1 MQRISRMH
9 VSHFGSPT
17 AWYDNHVFD
26 LNDPD
31 TDEPTDTVFNL
42 ENAGGK
48 TSLLSYI
55 FSCFEPKLD
64 RWLQHLQKRNHR
76 FHEYF
81 SRDGRPSFILIEW
94 HMPGRAAGAPD
105 YKLLIGQVVTI
116 KDTVERSAD
125 VDRSFFAF
133 EVTNGLSLDDV
144 PAPGLTDT
152 PARSMPEF
160 QQWMHEATSRSRGDF
175 FRTKTQEDWVKHLGN
190 VRMLDMDLLRMQVD
204 FNSNEGGMEEGFLTF
219 NTEADLLRRFLMLTL
234 DPERSATVR
243 DGLAQTADKL
253 KARPRYEKQKIQ
265 LTKLCGVMLPF
276 VDAAAEYEST
286 QREHDATRRVAASL
300 AAALRH
306 SGQEKAGAAKLE
318 QDFASTQDGVAQ
330 TSENNAEHHAAQS
343 VAMKGLQLDRKVAIA
358 EKAKN
363 AATEGL
369 TAGET
374 RLKMLYGAKALS
386 HLTARIADADSLQAL
401 MEFEEEGLKP
411 AQQEAEI
418 QGALLDAA
426 LAAAQ
431 ADETRKAGAARDA
444 ERAAKSLLDGIQ
456 HEEQR
461 ANDALQSIAAERG
474 QLEGFQAAYKT
485 QREQLIAEG
494 VLTAADGRSI
504 SAAIERLA
512 LLEAELAAKVQ
523 ALDEQLET
531 LHDEEREHRDQAAA
545 QATKAAQA
553 LAAQGPLSQLLSTG
567 YALRDELAQ
576 MEVMRTAADA
586 ELADPDEPLLL
597 EQLDALLAAAD
608 EEISD
613 FDVLLAQFDNE
624 RNSILETGLAGRN
637 ADVDAAV
644 KQLVAVGVRSARA
657 ASAYV
662 AEMLPDAA
670 EATPVVLSDP
680 ARFLGVS
687 VAHGDWETLQKRLPD
702 LRVKLR
708 APVTVATQTL
718 EAQAPGVDRLV
729 LAPEDA
735 ALFNKLAAQQALIH
749 LDQRIAAARDQRGAY
764 AQRRIDGNTGRG
776 KLLRYQRE
784 FGAARLRQADIDL
797 ENKKAEALAA
807 KARQH
812 ELIAQAATSKSSADQ
827 VVLQRKPLPAAIT
840 RAEGGQ
846 RLLKT
851 FQREYEDR
859 SAEKQQRLGQLVGL
873 AQVQDDRLAGLRG
886 QRGEIDVR
894 RHNANLDL
902 VRHEAAAAKH
912 GGDRAVIAYVDRKY
926 PAEQHF
932 RTRPVSL
939 ESLRITYG
947 RAVEVLRDLQA
958 NRDPQLAEK
967 LKTAQVAKSEAE
979 LAFREYASFDET
991 SLRELLALDFEAEVR
1006 DQLAANQR
1014 RAAAKEEAGSAHV
1027 AIETE
1032 RKLYLK
1038 THKQLMRLTPDVEAL
1053 DDAALE
1059 ELVAATDLEAQAAA
1073 DVASRARTRAVES
1086 RARAAA
1092 LEAVAKRLGSLHSS
1106 LVAAVASLTLDH
1118 DPLELPADPD
1128 TYTHGLIERHR
1139 DQKER
1144 MEAQR
1149 EKARNAFQALSS
1161 AATSKD
1167 LVDVEAGLARDIS
1180 ESRFDLACSDRLR
1193 VLALITDRMAAVQDT
1208 LDTMEPDLQN
1218 SVGEL
1223 YNLTFEGLSMLS
1235 RACGKT
1241 MPLAAPYVGGKHIIR
1256 MKAKFQGITI
1266 EVRKAAIRKYF
1277 TELIDAGVVPAKGAD
1292 LVARSLVAISG
1303 RQDLGVE
1310 VLKMEQNEAHQYQ
1323 LASELKGS
1331 KGQGTVIAMFLYLL
1345 ISQLRAD
1352 TQATARRAGGG
1363 PLILDNPF
1371 AKVQTRALIDAQ
1383 RLLAKEIGVQ
1393 LIFFTANADA
1403 NILAGFRRVVRLRKS
1418 HMNSKS
1424 QRSHIETVSATFED
1438 LTEMSA

>member
-1 MQRISRMH
+1 MQRISRIH

-94 HMPGRAAGAPD
+94 HMPGRAANAPD

-116 KDTVERSAD
+116 KDTVERSAE

-133 EVTNGLSLDDV
+133 EVTDGLSLDDV

-175 FRTKTQEDWVKHLGN
+175 FRTKTQDDWVKHLAN
-190 VRMLDMDLLRMQVD
+190 VRVLDMDLLRMQVD

-219 NTEADLLRRFLMLTL
+219 NTEADLLRRFLILTL

-253 KARPRYEKQKIQ
+253 KARPRYEKQKAQ
-265 LTKLCGVMLPF
+265 LTKLHGVMLPF
-276 VDAAAEYEST
+276 VDAAAEYEAT
-286 QREHDATRRVAASL
+286 QRDHDATRRTAASL
-300 AAALRH
+300 AAALRGT
-306 SGQEKAGAAKLE
+306 GQEKSEAAEREQRYASAQDGAAE
-318 QDFASTQDGVAQ
+318 AS
-330 TSENNAEHHAAQS
+330 ERNAEHHLALS
-343 VAMKGLQLDRKVAIA
+343 VAMKGLQLDRKVVVA
-358 EKAKN
+358 EQAKN
-363 AATEGL
+363 AAAEAL
-369 TAGET
+369 ADGET
-374 RLKMLYGAKALS
+374 RLKMLYGAKALG
-386 HLTARIADADSLQAL
+386 HLTARIADASSLQAL
-401 MEFEEEGLKP
+401 MELEEEGLKP

-418 QGALLDAA
+418 QGALLDGA
-426 LAAAQ
+426 LAAAH

-444 ERAAKSLLDGIQ
+444 ERSAKSLLDGIQ
-456 HEEQR
+456 QDEQR
-461 ANDALQSIAAERG
+461 ANDALQVIAAERG

-485 QREQLIAEG
+485 QREQLVAEG
-494 VLTAADGRSI
+494 VLTPADTGSI
-504 SAAIERLA
+504 AAAIERLA
-512 LLEAELAAKVQ
+512 LLETDLAAKVH

-531 LHDEEREHRDQAAA
+531 LQDEEREHRGQAAD

-553 LAAQGPLSQLLSTG
+553 LAAQGPLEQVLSVG

-586 ELADPDEPLLL
+586 ELADSDEPLLL
-597 EQLDALLAAAD
+597 EQLDALLAAAED
-608 EEISD
+608 EISD
-613 FDVLLAQFDNE
+613 IDVLLAQLEHE
-624 RNSILETGLAGRN
+624 RNSIQETGLAGRN

-702 LRVKLR
+702 LKVKLR

-718 EAQAPGVDRLV
+718 DAQATGVERLV

-735 ALFNKLAAQQALIH
+735 ALFNKSAAQAALLH
-749 LDQRIAAARDQRGAY
+749 LEQRYAATQDQRAAY
-764 AQRRIDGNTGRG
+764 AQRRNEGNLGRG

-797 ENKKAEALAA
+797 DEKKAEEAAA
-807 KARQH
+807 KARQQ
-812 ELIAQAATSKSSADQ
+812 ELLEKAAASKSSAEQ
-827 VVLQRKPLPAAIT
+827 VALQRKPLPAAIT

-846 RLLKT
+846 RLLKA
-851 FQREYEDR
+851 FQRDYEVP
-859 SAEKQQRLGQLVGL
+859 SAEKQRRLEQLGGL
-873 AQVQDDRLAGLRG
+873 AQVQEDRLADLRA
-886 QRGEIDVR
+886 QREEIDVR
-894 RHNANLDL
+894 RQNANVDL
-902 VRHEAAAAKH
+902 VRHEAAAARH
-912 GGDRAVIAYVDRKY
+912 GEDRTAIVYIDRKY
-926 PAEQHF
+926 PADQHL
-932 RTRPVSL
+932 RTKPVSL
-939 ESLRITYG
+939 ESLRVTYA

-967 LKTAQVAKSEAE
+967 LKTAQAAMSAAE
-979 LAFREYASFDET
+979 LAFQDYASFDRDA
-991 SLRELLALDFEAEVR
+991 LQALLALDFEAEVR
-1006 DQLAANQR
+1006 DQRAANER
-1014 RAAAKEEAGSAHV
+1014 FTKAKNEAGDAHV
-1027 AIETE
+1027 ALDTE
-1032 RKLYLK
+1032 RKLYLR
-1038 THKQLMRLTPDVEAL
+1038 THKQLMRLTPDVEDL

-1059 ELVAATDLEAQAAA
+1059 TLVATTDQEAAAAA
-1073 DVASRARTRAVES
+1073 DVAIRAREAAAAARSRAAQHES
-1086 RARAAA
+1086 I
-1092 LEAVAKRLGSLHSS
+1092 AKQLGSLHSA
-1106 LVAAVASLTLDH
+1106 LTAAVASLTLDH
-1118 DPLELPADPD
+1118 DPLELPPDPD
-1128 TYTHGLIERHR
+1128 AYTHGLIEKHR

-1144 MEAQR
+1144 VDTRR
-1149 EKARNAFQALSS
+1149 EKARNLFQALST

-1167 LVDVEAGLARDIS
+1167 LMDVEAELARDIA
-1180 ESRFDLACSDRLR
+1180 ESRFDLACADRLR

-1223 YNLTFEGLSMLS
+1223 YNLTFEGMSMLT
-1235 RACGKT
+1235 RACSKT
-1241 MPLAAPYVGGKHIIR
+1241 MPLAAPYVGGKHIIK
-1256 MKAKFQGITI
+1256 MKAKFQGISI

-1303 RQDLGVE
+1303 RQDLGIE

-1352 TQATARRAGGG
+1352 TQATAKRAGGG

-1438 LTEMSA
+1438 FTEMTA